1 MYQALLTRR
10 YLTSKVMPL
19 LASAAVMLCV
29 AMELITWSV
38 MGGFL
43 NQLIAS
49 GRSLIGD
56 VEISRPQSGFPYY
69 DELIARLEAD
79 DLIVAASPTVDAY
92 GLISLGEGQTSF
104 CNVKGIEPE
113 SFDAVTGFRESIYW
127 KPIEEP
133 LPKDDGRVDPR
144 LSESNE
150 DVYRQLQ
157 TFGET
162 LEPPERADLPPTPL
176 TVLGLEVFSKRG
188 LRTDTGILERDVLT
202 QRELTVNV
210 LPTDRSGGWLEPV
223 ARRFVVANEFASGV
237 FEIDSRTLYVRLDE
251 LQDMLRLDEAERVE
265 QGGVLEPIIDPETGE
280 VTGFGSPESVGIDPA
295 RATSVLVRGAD
306 GADIDELR
314 ERVDAI
320 YSVFANETE
329 GVPPAAF
336 VNVLTWEDRNAT
348 LIGAIKKET
357 ALVLFIFGIISL
369 TSVFLVLAIFWSMV
383 SERTKDVGIL
393 RAIGASRLGV
403 AWLWIRYGLAI
414 GAVGTAMGV
423 GLAFVV
429 ITNINAIHD
438 WMGSAL
444 GMTIWDP
451 AVYYF
456 TTIPEDFDAAKVA
469 IVSAAG
475 VLSCVIGA
483 VVPAARA
490 ARMDPVRALRFE

>member
-43 NQLIAS
+43 NQLINS

-56 VEISRPQSGFPYY
+56 VEISRPNTGFAHYE
-69 DELIARLEAD
+69 ELTAMLEAD
-79 DLIVAASPTVDAY
+79 DMIVAAAPTVDAY
-92 GLISLGEGQTSF
+92 GLISLGGGRTSF
-104 CNVKGIEPE
+104 CNIKGIEPD
-113 SFDAVTGFRESIYW
+113 SFDAVTGYRESLYW
-127 KPIEEP
+127 KPLDEP
-133 LPKDDGRVDPR
+133 LPKDEAREDPR
-144 LSESNE
+144 LDPDQRELFAALE
-150 DVYRQLQ
+150 E
-157 TFGET
+157 FGNT
-162 LEPPERADLPPTPL
+162 LETPEQEGLTAKPL
-176 TVLGLEVFSKRG
+176 TILGLEVFSKRG
-188 LRTDTGILERDVLT
+188 LRTPAGFVAEDWTT

-210 LPTDRSGGWLEPV
+210 LPTDRSGGWLEPT

-237 FEIDSRTLYVRLDE
+237 YEIDSRTLYVHLDE
-251 LQDMLRLDEAERVE
+251 LQDMLRMDAAEKVE
-265 QGGVLEPIIDPETGE
+265 PGPVGIVYGPDGEPI
-280 VTGFGSPESVGIDPA
+280 GFEAQDVIGVDPA
-295 RATSVLVRGAD
+295 RVTSVLVRGVDDAD
-306 GADIDELR
+306 LLVLR
-314 ERVDAI
+314 ERVNEI
-320 YSVFANETE
+320 YSEFAAKHDE
-329 GVPPAAF
+329 VPDAQF
-336 VNVLTWEDRNAT
+336 INVLTWEDRNAT

-414 GAVGTAMGV
+414 GAVGTTLGI
-423 GLAFVV
+423 GLAYVV

-438 WMGSAL
+438 WLGSAL
-444 GMTIWDP
+444 GISIWDP

-456 TTIPEDFDAAKVA
+456 TTIPEDFDATKTIIVA
-469 IVSAAG
+469 SAG

-483 VVPAARA
+483 LVPAARA
-490 ARMDPVRALRFE
+490 ARMHPVKALRFE

>member
-56 VEISRPQSGFPYY
+56 VEISRPNTGFAHY
-69 DELIARLEAD
+69 DELVAMLEAD
-79 DLIVAASPTVDAY
+79 DMIIAAAPTVDAY
-92 GLISLGEGQTSF
+92 GLISLGNGRTSF
-104 CNVKGIEPE
+104 CMIKGIEPD
-113 SFDAVTGFRESIYW
+113 SFDAVTGYRDTLYW
-127 KPIEEP
+127 KPLDEP
-133 LPKDDGRVDPR
+133 LPKDEAREDPR
-144 LSESNE
+144 LDPDQQEVFAALE
-150 DVYRQLQ
+150 G
-157 TFGET
+157 FGRT
-162 LEPPERADLPPTPL
+162 LKVPDLEGATAKPL
-176 TVLGLEVFSKRG
+176 TILGLEVFSKRG
-188 LRTDTGILERDVLT
+188 LRTPAGFVAEDWTT

-210 LPTDRSGGWLEPV
+210 LPTDRSGGWLEPT
-223 ARRFVVANEFASGV
+223 ARRFVIANEFASGV
-237 FEIDSRTLYVRLDE
+237 YEIDSRTLYVHLEE
-251 LQDMLRLDEAERVE
+251 LQDMLRMDAAEKVE
-265 QGGVLEPIIDPETGE
+265 QGPAQIVYNDAGEPIGFESPETIG
-280 VTGFGSPESVGIDPA
+280 VDPA
-295 RATSVLVRGAD
+295 RATAVLVRGVD
-306 GADIDELR
+306 GADLLALR
-314 ERVDAI
+314 ERVNEIYGEFAAKHAGEAPDARFI
-320 YSVFANETE
+320 
-329 GVPPAAF
+329 
-336 VNVLTWEDRNAT
+336 NVLTWEDRNAT

-357 ALVLFIFGIISL
+357 GLVLFIFGIISL

-414 GAVGTAMGV
+414 GAVGTALGI

-438 WMGSAL
+438 WLGSAL
-444 GMTIWDP
+444 GISIWDP

-456 TTIPEDFDAAKVA
+456 TTIPEDFDGKKVA
-469 IVSAAG
+469 IVAAAG
-475 VLSCVIGA
+475 VLSCVVGA
-483 VVPAARA
+483 LVPAARA
-490 ARMDPVRALRFE
+490 ARMDPVQALRFE

>member
-56 VEISRPQSGFPYY
+56 VEISRPQTGFAHY
-69 DELIARLEAD
+69 DGLVAMLEAD
-79 DLIVAASPTVDAY
+79 DMIVAAAPTVDAY
-92 GLISLGEGQTSF
+92 GLISLGQGRTSF
-104 CNVKGIEPE
+104 CNIKGIDPD
-113 SFDAVTGFRESIYW
+113 SFDAVTKYRDSLYW
-127 KPIEEP
+127 KPLDEP
-133 LPKDDGRVDPR
+133 LPKDEAGEDPR
-144 LSESNE
+144 LDPDQQGVFAS
-150 DVYRQLQ
+150 LQ

-162 LEPPERADLPPTPL
+162 LDPPPATDEFPQKPL

-188 LRTDTGILERDVLT
+188 LRTPAGFVEADVLT

-210 LPTDRSGGWLEPV
+210 LPTDRSGGWLEPT
-223 ARRFVVANEFASGV
+223 ARRFVIANEFASGV
-237 FEIDSRTLYVRLDE
+237 FEIDSRTLYVRIDE
-251 LQDMLRLDEAERVE
+251 LQDMLRMDEAERVE
-265 QGGVLEPIIDPETGE
+265 QGPAEIVYDDEGNASFQTPETIG
-280 VTGFGSPESVGIDPA
+280 VDPA
-295 RATSVLVRGAD
+295 RATSVLVRGVD
-306 GADIDELR
+306 GADLDLLR
-314 ERVDAI
+314 SRVA
-320 YSVFANETE
+320 SVYARFAEQHE
-329 GVPPAAF
+329 DVPDLML

-414 GAVGTAMGV
+414 GAVGTSLGI
-423 GLAFVV
+423 GLAYLV

-444 GMTIWDP
+444 GISIWDP

-456 TTIPEDFDAAKVA
+456 TTIPEDFDGMKVA
-469 IVSAAG
+469 IVAAAG
-475 VLSCVIGA
+475 VSSCVIGA
-483 VVPAARA
+483 LVPAARA